1 MTVKHPAFSHWWRHS
16 EGGSDTSPCLYVEI
30 CQDMTCL
37 DFGVWQVMSFLLK
50 TWSNLTCGDGEGVIF
65 IEPFKQI
72 YMMKY

>member
-37 DFGVWQVMSFLLK
+37 DFWGLASDGSLAQ
-50 TWSNLTCGDGEGVIF
+50 NLVKLDLW
-65 IEPFKQI
+65 
-72 YMMKY
+72 